1 MAAFFSV
8 FLVVVVVREAGDFAA
23 VLRGDLAAAVRAG
36 LVAVVFLAVVLGLV
50 VLLRGDAF
58 AFAVTVRL
66 EAVDLRAF
74 TVVVFFFMEPPIVRF
89 ALELFF
95 AVELLAVVFFLAG
108 LLAAVAFFAVGFFAR
123 EELVLLLAVFFFA
136 GDDFERELDEDF
148 FEPPLLFD
156 FKPVEREPVDFF
168 LVGISYFLRMLC

>member
-1 MAAFFSV
+1 
-8 FLVVVVVREAGDFAA
+8 
-23 VLRGDLAAAVRAG
+23 
-36 LVAVVFLAVVLGLV
+36 LV

-136 GDDFERELDEDF
+136 ADDFERDVEVLF
-148 FEPPLLFD
+148 FAPLLFD
-156 FKPVEREPVDFF
+156 FFAPVEREPVDF
-168 LVGISYFLRMLC
+168 LVVGIDHFPPDGFCESFNWLFSANVVPT